1 MKVFM
6 NIHEKNKTI
15 LCITLFACCVPLLNG
30 SERKDLV
37 SSGRGLRM
45 DKRILSSLG
54 ENALPAKHY
63 VVQKGA
69 SRIRGFGF
77 VAREDGAVC
86 GNLFL
91 TESPLNPIMEISLE
105 AYQLTK
111 EGAIR
116 YARSDW
122 KNHPPQKL
130 YRKPFFDR
138 DGNFCFWTCSKQ
150 SCKDEKICI
159 YKYSLSDKGS
169 GIVLRAEE

>member
-1 MKVFM
+1 MIIF
-6 NIHEKNKTI
+6 
-15 LCITLFACCVPLLNG
+15 CIMLLMCCVSLLNG

-37 SSGRGLRM
+37 SSGGGLRM
-45 DKRILSSLG
+45 DKRILGRLG

-77 VAREDGAVC
+77 LVREDGAAC

-91 TESPLNPIMEISLE
+91 TESPLSSTMEISLE
-105 AYQLTK
+105 TYQLTSD
-111 EGAIR
+111 GTIR

-122 KNHPPQKL
+122 KNDPPQKL
-130 YRKPFFDR
+130 YRKPFFDKN
-138 DGNFCFWTCSKQ
+138 GFFCFWTCSKP
-150 SCKDEKICI
+150 SCKDEKVFI

-169 GIVLRAEE
+169 GIVWRVEE